1 MPPEIPRPPSKLP
14 SFIFLLADQHTRQ
27 LAVDVAD
34 ALTMANNTVY
44 IEDFMAPIHEG
55 LRAMLELDMRRDLAS
70 PSETNRLVVE
80 TGEHTE
86 ADLIVSLERWFNN
99 NFDEYFLGKLG
110 HRRAVDNVTHFDY
123 TVLFRDAT
131 EAHLKKFIEKVP
143 WNRMLFVQLADKL
156 YWGSD
161 IRPEAQWI
169 TAFGWSP
176 EATVKAIMEFG
187 Q

>member
-1 MPPEIPRPPSKLP
+1 
-14 SFIFLLADQHTRQ
+14 LADQHTRQ

-110 HRRAVDNVTHFDY
+110 HRRAVDNV
-123 TVLFRDAT
+123 
-131 EAHLKKFIEKVP
+131 
-143 WNRMLFVQLADKL
+143 
-156 YWGSD
+156 
-161 IRPEAQWI
+161 
-169 TAFGWSP
+169 
-176 EATVKAIMEFG
+176 
-187 Q
+187 